1 MTPEEILR
9 KVGLN
14 GKLLK
19 EYATKKLLTLDAAT
33 HGTVVGEIYDYLQD
47 TAKIPV
53 DLATQIANGLL
64 TELYALV
71 PESIR
76 TKNIMAKLSGKLSVK
91 QQDAAAE
98 FFNSFK
104 ELAQAFVR
112 KPLEY
117 VEDSKVL
124 IIEDPRLLKLQD
136 NVADSFETLLSSV
149 NKLKEIPDTKL
160 ESIYED
166 FNPYKTNPAV
176 NSLNEYLDNANAKV
190 TQYVDDIVLPEGFTT
205 GDVTPPGMSFM
216 GSEVPTE
223 KLITGPFDD
232 MISFTAAQELKPFIN
247 DPELAAKAARV
258 LESSKEVGEQ
268 IVNSAQKF
276 TKDAIRVTGKA
287 AGALDPGDVAIR
299 TAVPKLLATLGI
311 GSISSAALTLY
322 AVYEGALLLADAVDG
337 IEEAV
342 TNMEDNESIKD
353 FGKDFWKGFTEDSL
367 SEKYSLSYKLTEP
380 IHNRLFNNVYDTMAE
395 TPKTPVSAGGG
406 GGRVRIL

>member
-14 GKLLK
+14 GKLLR

-33 HGTVVGEIYDYLQD
+33 HGTVVGEIYEYLQD

-53 DLATQIANGLL
+53 DLATQIVNALL

-98 FFNSFK
+98 FFDSFK

-117 VEDSKVL
+117 VEDSKVFV
-124 IIEDPRLLKLQD
+124 IEDPRLLRLQD
-136 NVADSFETLLSSV
+136 NVADSFQTLLSSV
-149 NKLKEIPDTKL
+149 QTLKQIPDTKL
-160 ESIYED
+160 ENIYED
-166 FNPYKTNPAV
+166 FNPYNTSPSV

-190 TQYVDDIVLPEGFTT
+190 TQYVDDIVLPEGFSR
-205 GDVTPPGMSFM
+205 GDIPPPGMSFM
-216 GSEVPTE
+216 GTDTPPME
-223 KLITGPFDD
+223 KLIKGPFDD
-232 MISFTAAQELKPFIN
+232 LIQFTAAQELGNLI

-258 LESSKEVGEQ
+258 LESSREIGEQ
-268 IVNSAQKF
+268 IVSSAQKF

-342 TNMEDNESIKD
+342 TNMDDNESIKD

-367 SEKYSLSYKLTEP
+367 SEKYSISYKLTEP
-380 IHNRLFNNVYDTMAE
+380 IHNRLFGNVYDTMAE
-395 TPKTPVSAGGG
+395 TPTTPVSAGGG
-406 GGRVRIL
+406 GSRVRIL

>member
-1 MTPEEILR
+1 MTPEEILE
-9 KVGLN
+9 KIGLN
-14 GKLLK
+14 GKILK
-19 EYATKKLLTLDAAT
+19 KFALGKLLTDADAT
-33 HGTVVGEIYDYLQD
+33 HASVI
-47 TAKIPV
+47 V
-53 DLATQIANGLL
+53 DDVEKFLKSLDMPIDLITDIQEPLL
-64 TELYALV
+64 FELKSMV
-71 PESIR
+71 PESMTFKQILR
-76 TKNIMAKLSGKLSVK
+76 KKDSFGSDIVNFQNKFNNLVKAHLRMPLSMDTVKKLTEGTNDFETAFDLIKDAREPGVQGLSDV
-91 QQDAAAE
+91 AE
-98 FFNSFK
+98 QFDDFQIGIFNEKF
-104 ELAQAFVR
+104 
-112 KPLEY
+112 
-117 VEDSKVL
+117 
-124 IIEDPRLLKLQD
+124 
-136 NVADSFETLLSSV
+136 NSFETLDDY
-149 NKLKEIPDTKL
+149 I
-160 ESIYED
+160 
-166 FNPYKTNPAV
+166 KTNV
-176 NSLNEYLDNANAKV
+176 GELSKF
-190 TQYVDDIVLPEGFTT
+190 VDDLELPEGFRG
-205 GDVTPPGMSFM
+205 GDIAPPGMSFM
-216 GSEVPTE
+216 GTDTPPIE
-223 KLITGPFDD
+223 KLIKGPFDD
-232 MISFTAAQELKPFIN
+232 LIQFTAAQELGNII

-268 IVNSAQKF
+268 IFNSAQKF